1 MLDFLNHLVSVRKL
15 HSGVAKHH
23 LECIMWKCTL
33 YNIKGYN
40 AIFST
45 TERHIKNIHLILIGK
60 VRVVNLLN
68 CLLRKRFQNV
78 AVFLDHAV
86 NIDELQRFAIW
97 FRVFQWDQLRGCVK

>member
-40 AIFST
+40 AIFSAA
-45 TERHIKNIHLILIGK
+45 ERHIENIHLILIGK
-60 VRVVNLLN
+60 VCVVNLLN
-68 CLLRKRFQNV
+68 RLLRQRFQNV
-78 AVFLDHAV
+78 AVFLDHSI
-86 NIDELQRFAIW
+86 NIDKFQRLTIW
-97 FRVFQWDQLRGCVK
+97 LRVFQ